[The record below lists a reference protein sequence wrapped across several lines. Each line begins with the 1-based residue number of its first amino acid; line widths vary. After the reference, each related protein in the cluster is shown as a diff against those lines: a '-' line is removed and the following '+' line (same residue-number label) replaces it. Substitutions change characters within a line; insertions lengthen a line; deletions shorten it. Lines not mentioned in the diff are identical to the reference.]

1 MELKLKL
8 PDENTP
14 GILLF
19 LRQIALFNQVLT
31 NPAGAGVEEIDEA
44 YEFLLKLVV
53 EPKDRKKAK
62 NALMNLSMTELGAL
76 FEGLNLGGE
85 ADPKASGS

>member
-1 MELKLKL
+1 MEIKLQL

-31 NPAGAGVEEIDEA
+31 NPANAGVEEIDEA
-44 YEFLLKLVV
+44 YEFLLKLVI
-53 EPKDRKKAK
+53 EPKNRKKAK
-62 NALMNLSMTELGAL
+62 EALMGLSMTELSTL
-76 FEGLNLGGE
+76 FEGLNLGE
-85 ADPKASGS
+85 ADPKA